1 MQSRLVSAQK
11 VRRPNDGVENLHNEC
26 GEELYAEVGT
36 ALALRDNS
44 IRTSVRKVSGATDKA
59 AACRQGHTGAVLIL
73 LPPSEKKAAEPAPAI
88 ELYTGVLYTALGWST
103 LTKAQRELAQE
114 SIVIISAKYGALR
127 PLDSIQP
134 YKEKIVNKEMA
145 PKVAAVLDG
154 LTPSLIIDCR
164 SSTYQTVWQSPIE
177 KTVEVKVFTRVD
189 GEKKVITHMSKKSR
203 GEVTRQILIHG
214 EDIKTPQQLH
224 KVVSQGFTCTLIEAT
239 TKEPWILEVYC

>member
-1 MQSRLVSAQK
+1 M
-11 VRRPNDGVENLHNEC
+11 
-26 GEELYAEVGT
+26 
-36 ALALRDNS
+36 
-44 IRTSVRKVSGATDKA
+44 
-59 AACRQGHTGAVLIL
+59 LIL

-88 ELYTGVLYTALGWST
+88 ELYTGVLYAALGWST
-103 LTKAQRELAQE
+103 LSKAQRELAQE

-127 PLDSIQP
+127 PLDPTEP

-145 PKVAAVLDG
+145 PKVAAVLDAI
-154 LTPSLIIDCR
+154 TTELIIDCR

-203 GEVTRQILIHG
+203 GEVTRQILMHG